1 MKNIEVEKKIEEFL
15 NSLEYEFALTS
26 FPKISHMAE
35 MLALGN
41 CPLVIV
47 YMNGVHSANIVVE
60 DNAFRWETSSG
71 HLMFLETRNGH
82 VTVTMEEMDRNSH
95 FQDIIEEIANE
106 GRISVFFRKYS
117 EMFEE
122 IDGVYA
128 DISKLYGTTIL
139 ENKLRK

>member
-1 MKNIEVEKKIEEFL
+1 MENNEIIEKIEEFL
-15 NSLEYEFALTS
+15 NSLEEEFALTS

-47 YMNGVHSANIVVE
+47 YMGGPYKANIVVKG
-60 DNAFRWETSSG
+60 NAFRWETCSG
-71 HLMFLETRNGH
+71 HLMFLETSNGH
-82 VTVTMEEMDRNSH
+82 VTVVMEEMDRESH
-95 FQDIIEEIANE
+95 FQSIIEEIANE
-106 GRISVFFRKYS
+106 SRISVFFKEYNRMFK
-117 EMFEE
+117 EM
-122 IDGVYA
+122 DGVYA

>member
-15 NSLEYEFALTS
+15 NSLEEEFALTS

-35 MLALGN
+35 MLASGN
-41 CPLVIV
+41 CPLIAI
-47 YMNGVHSANIVVE
+47 YMNGVHSAIIVVE

-71 HLMFLETRNGH
+71 HLMFLETSNGH

-95 FQDIIEEIANE
+95 FQSIIEEIAYE
-106 GRISVFFRKYS
+106 SRISVFFKEYNRMFK
-117 EMFEE
+117 EM
-122 IDGVYA
+122 DGVYA